1 MSLHRY
7 HEILKGTKWN
17 PLHPWKCCGSKTYM
31 SIWKKWPQISVDLLR
46 KAQHGKNITCLMAQ
60 YTWATWCY
68 HSLACW
74 ATEGSWG
81 NKKLQIEALFY
92 ISRSNLLILVST
104 FTDQLNVQL
113 KTWEILVGLMKMIV
127 RVIHVHPMYNFTA
140 WKKTS
145 WNKMVSYLFVLDDLY
160 YMYKRHYLFHTL
172 IAIRFRS

>member
-1 MSLHRY
+1 MYLHDFIENCPWMSLHHY

-46 KAQHGKNITCLMAQ
+46 KAQHGKNITCLTAQ
-60 YTWATWCY
+60 YSWATWFY

-92 ISRSNLLILVST
+92 NSRSNLLILVST
-104 FTDQLNVQL
+104 FNWSVECTVKNLKNFGGINENDCQANTCTSYVQL
-113 KTWEILVGLMKMIV
+113 YSLKENKLKQNGLVFIC
-127 RVIHVHPMYNFTA
+127 F
-140 WKKTS
+140 
-145 WNKMVSYLFVLDDLY
+145 
-160 YMYKRHYLFHTL
+160 
-172 IAIRFRS
+172 